1 MARFAGSVSLG
12 VPNYSRSGQVG
23 GFEPWQG
30 TAAGTRTN
38 AGNAAD
44 AVSVGNLF
52 GSLRKNSPD
61 YSKITQTALGN
72 RSAEKLAG
80 WEASANM
87 TMAGIDAAKSVAV
100 AEEQAKAYEAQAA
113 AATKGGAMSAIGGIA
128 SAAIGLISDETTK
141 HTIDQIDDA
150 LETLRNLRP
159 VTFFYKEEYSAQ
171 PERMHYGFI
180 AQEYQ
185 TVMPD
190 ATYFD
195 EAIGKMCIDTN
206 ELIALLVR
214 ANQQLESRVARL
226 EAKQALAAV

>member
-1 MARFAGSVSLG
+1 MARFAGSVSLS
-12 VPNYSRSGQVG
+12 VPNFGRSAQVKVDG
-23 GFEPWQG
+23 WQG
-30 TAAGTRTN
+30 QMAGQTTA

-44 AVSVGNLF
+44 AVSVGNLY
-52 GSLRKNSPD
+52 GSLRKNAPD

-80 WEASANM
+80 WNASANM
-87 TMAGIDAAKSVAV
+87 TAAGIDAAKSIAV
-100 AEEQAKAYEAQAA
+100 AENQAEVYEAQAS
-113 AATKGGAMSAIGGIA
+113 AATKGGAMSAISGIA
-128 SAAIGLISDETTK
+128 SAAIPLMMSDEGTK

-150 LETLRNLRP
+150 LETLRQLRP
-159 VTFFYKEEYSAQ
+159 VTFYYKEEYSPA